1 MNVMLHPLL
10 MTTDLAI
17 IFHHDAL
24 YTHGLS
30 VHPQASPVPLGS
42 GTIALGTG
50 ANLGIKPGVEEFYT

>member
-1 MNVMLHPLL
+1 